1 MYMHPESYLEMVDQ
15 DRERA
20 MTLRALQ
27 RAAREGGTQ
36 QPGLARGGIAAFA
49 TLLRSVATALGG
61 RAQETGASGP
71 SLPAGPSLT
80 YGV

>member
-1 MYMHPESYLEMVDQ
+1 MVDQ

-27 RAAREGGTQ
+27 RAAREGGAQ
-36 QPGLARGGIAAFA
+36 QPGLARGGIAGFA
-49 TLLRSVATALGG
+49 ALLRSVAAAAFHG
-61 RAQETGASGP
+61 RTQENDA
-71 SLPAGPSLT
+71 AGPYGPGPALP